1 MCVDVPGTTTA
12 AEEGEEERAGE
23 AGEVE
28 EGDWPLT
35 VAVRRAATAME
46 RRIRIGG
53 PGRILMRPLRW
64 EGVEME

>member
-1 MCVDVPGTTTA
+1 MPGTTTA

-23 AGEVE
+23 VEEVEE

-46 RRIRIGG
+46 RIIRIG
-53 PGRILMRPLRW
+53 RQ
-64 EGVEME
+64 EGY